1 MHLVLF
7 KSSQEEQITK
17 FTNFLLVSESA
28 DNSKKASGIPPTVG
42 TFQLMPGEAMTKFS
56 HKCSNAIEAT
66 SSISKEQ
73 VQVGALPMT

>member
-1 MHLVLF
+1 M
-7 KSSQEEQITK
+7 
-17 FTNFLLVSESA
+17 LVSEPAEKRSA
-28 DNSKKASGIPPTVG
+28 ALPPNVG

-73 VQVGALPMT
+73 VQVSLQSKNVAIVLVDVVIVIRLVP

>member
-1 MHLVLF
+1 MCLLNLF
-7 KSSQEEQITK
+7 SVNVFGGNKKMLHQWLSVQQK
-17 FTNFLLVSESA
+17 RFLI
-28 DNSKKASGIPPTVG
+28 DFQG

-73 VQVGALPMT
+73 VQVSLLKDYLDHN